1 MISRVRRKYLGG
13 VMRIALASLLQ
24 HRLRS
29 LLSVVG
35 IICGVSAVFAILSIG
50 EGAKREVLAGI
61 RQLGL
66 DNIILRRI
74 DLPEPQLLSL
84 HNRSEGLQAADVQI
98 LQAASPAV
106 LEVAYLKEL
115 QVRVSGLSRQ
125 ITPQVVACSSSYLS
139 VQGLTLRSGRF
150 ILRQDQQRKSL
161 VCVLGE
167 TLAGRLGPQGRVGA
181 RLRIENQLFLIVGIV
196 RGAAPV
202 HPKRTGMVLGREVN
216 EMLFLPFGSH
226 LYLSRG
232 EANDRGEA
240 LDEIT
245 LKLTGQSA
253 VEAILPLIHRTMELS
268 HHGIRDYQLIVPRQL
283 MLQARRTQR
292 IFNLVLGSI
301 GGISLVVG
309 GIGIMNVLLATI
321 SERTREIGIRRAVGA
336 TREDI
341 IAQFLAEAI
350 LLTTAGGILGILA
363 GLVCAWSIAR
373 FADWSVAIT
382 LYGLIVPLLT
392 SAAVGLCAGIYPALK
407 AAKMDPVRALRS
419 A

>member
-1 MISRVRRKYLGG
+1 MIFLFRRKYLRG
-13 VMRIALASLLQ
+13 VVQIALGSLLQ

-29 LLSVVG
+29 LLSIVG

-61 RQLGL
+61 NRLGL

-74 DLPEPQLLSL
+74 YLPKVQSLSL
-84 HNRSEGLQAADVQI
+84 QDRSGGLQTNDVRI

-106 LEVAYLKEL
+106 VEIAYLKEL
-115 QVRVSGLSRQ
+115 QVRVSGLSGQ
-125 ITPQVVACSSSYLS
+125 VTPQVVACSASYLPL
-139 VQGLTLRSGRF
+139 QGLALRSGRF
-150 ILRQDQQRKSL
+150 ILEQDEQQKNL

-167 TLAGRLGPQGRVGA
+167 TLADRLGQQGRVGA
-181 RLRIENQLFLIVGIV
+181 RLRIEDQLFVVVGIV
-196 RGAAPV
+196 RGASPV
-202 HPKRTGMVLGREVN
+202 HLKKTGMVLGREVN

-226 LYLSRG
+226 LYLVEGSENDG
-232 EANDRGEA
+232 EQA

-245 LKLTGQSA
+245 MKISDQST
-253 VEAILPLIHRTMELS
+253 VEVILPLISRTMELS
-268 HHGIRDYQLIVPRQL
+268 HHGIRDYQLVVPRQL
-283 MLQARRTQR
+283 MLQARKTQR
-292 IFNLVLGSI
+292 VFNLVLGSI

-350 LLTTAGGILGILA
+350 LLTTTGGIFGIFIGLA
-363 GLVCAWSIAR
+363 CSWSIAR
-373 FADWSVAIT
+373 FAGWSVAIT
-382 LYGLIVPLLT
+382 PYGIIVPLLT
-392 SAAVGLCAGIYPALK
+392 SVAVGICAGLYPAFK
-407 AAKMDPVRALRS
+407 AAEMDPVYALRS